1 MRKIFSAAALVA
13 LLLNLTACE
22 VHWFDKSY
30 DVPWYV
36 IAIPVAVFSIVVFF
50 IGGKIISAKT
60 YVCPECRHKFHPS
73 FWVSMVSLHINSDR
87 YFKCPRCGKKSFC
100 KIAREDRGDD
110 I

>member
-1 MRKIFSAAALVA
+1 MKKMISLIVI
-13 LLLNLTACE
+13 LMISLSLSACE

-36 IAIPVAVFSIVVFF
+36 IAIPVVVFSIVVFY

-73 FWVSMVSLHINSDR
+73 FWVSIVSLHVGSDR

-100 KIAREDRGDD
+100 KIARENSGDD
-110 I
+110 A